1 MTATSRSA
9 VVGVF
14 HDRGRADEAVQELL
28 RLGFPETAIGVA
40 ARTALTEKVGNQWDV
55 GAATGAVAGGATG
68 TLLGIAV
75 ASGLMTGVGPVV
87 AGGLLGGLLT
97 SAAIGAAT
105 GGMLGALVG
114 LGVPEE
120 EAVFY
125 KEEFEAGRILV
136 TVRVGDRASEA
147 AGVLRQHGAYDI
159 TSREPAKPVRPEA
172 PRQPSVNELAAG
184 IQ

>member
-1 MTATSRSA
+1 MSDLSRPV

-14 HDRGRADEAVQELL
+14 HERSRADEAVNELL
-28 RLGFPETAIGVA
+28 RLGFPDSAIGVA
-40 ARTALTEKVGNQWDV
+40 ARTPLTEKVGNQWEV

-75 ASGLMTGVGPVV
+75 ATGLMTGVGPVV

-97 SAAIGAAT
+97 SAAVGAAT

-125 KEEFEAGRILV
+125 KEEFEAGRVLV
-136 TVRVGDRASEA
+136 TVR
-147 AGVLRQHGAYDI
+147 
-159 TSREPAKPVRPEA
+159 
-172 PRQPSVNELAAG
+172 
-184 IQ
+184 